1 MPTTA
6 GTDTAEQA
14 RDLLALAA
22 WYRSWAELTESN
34 IEKGLRL
41 DMAIGLEKRARA
53 MLRPD

>member
-1 MPTTA
+1 V
-6 GTDTAEQA
+6 
-14 RDLLALAA
+14 LAA